1 MNALEGNIHN
11 FEHGFLLFLT
21 GAIAGEA
28 SLYSGPIAPYVSA
41 GILGFGNSCL
51 NQSYN
56 NGSINWDSVLLD
68 VGMSEL
74 MAGFTSALGDIMPPI
89 ADNMTKNIKSPIL
102 HDIAKNSINSSI
114 GGASIGFLFG
124 WADEDA
130 NFGDALKNS
139 AKGFE
144 FGIIN
149 GIISGTSSGLSR
161 AFHEHVNPWTGSHI
175 SKDVINNSI
184 PHVHAHN
191 RHDNLGLGKDIIN
204 SKLLN
209 LIDQNYNNYHEGDN
223 TFVVKVNG
231 IDKILRVHLNNG
243 TISSFNFMNW
253 NGNKPRSATP
263 VRNLPNQWW

>member
-1 MNALEGNIHN
+1 M
-11 FEHGFLLFLT
+11 
-21 GAIAGEA
+21 
-28 SLYSGPIAPYVSA
+28 
-41 GILGFGNSCL
+41 
-51 NQSYN
+51 
-56 NGSINWDSVLLD
+56 
-68 VGMSEL
+68 
-74 MAGFTSALGDIMPPI
+74 
-89 ADNMTKNIKSPIL
+89 
-102 HDIAKNSINSSI
+102 
-114 GGASIGFLFG
+114 
-124 WADEDA
+124 
-130 NFGDALKNS
+130 
-139 AKGFE
+139 
-144 FGIIN
+144 
-149 GIISGTSSGLSR
+149 
-161 AFHEHVNPWTGSHI
+161 
-175 SKDVINNSI
+175 INNSI